1 MTDIGQDE
9 PFVDINAVAGEL
21 REVFA
26 VDITTATGQC
36 GGCGQSGPLAQARLY
51 SRSPGH
57 VLRCRACDGVLM
69 RVVSS
74 PDRTWLDLRGLV
86 YLQVRT
92 S

>member
-1 MTDIGQDE
+1 MTDSTQDE

-51 SRSPGH
+51 GRPPGH
-57 VLRCRACDGVLM
+57 VLRCRGCDGVLM
-69 RVVSS
+69 RMVTA
-74 PDRTWLDLRGLV
+74 PGNTWLDLRGLA
-86 YLQVRT
+86 YLQVTT